1 MFYDRKIP
9 EETAKI
15 IRDAADADL
24 AWYAFSTAQES
35 FPAVLDPEQFFSI
48 LPYEETVIEIAAT
61 KEELRQ
67 LESYPET
74 PELRKQIEDLES
86 ELVSEYESL
95 EDYKGR
101 IQLYES
107 EFYEY

>member
-1 MFYDRKIP
+1 MNTPPPIYQWKKDCEVRI
-9 EETAKI
+9 EEI
-15 IRDAADADL
+15 
-24 AWYAFSTAQES
+24 
-35 FPAVLDPEQFFSI
+35 
-48 LPYEETVIEIAAT
+48 

-74 PELRKQIEDLES
+74 PELRSQIEQL
-86 ELVSEYESL
+86 EYELADECGSL

-107 EFYEY
+107 EIY

>member
-1 MFYDRKIP
+1 MKTPLIYKWKKDCEIRI
-9 EETAKI
+9 EEI
-15 IRDAADADL
+15 
-24 AWYAFSTAQES
+24 
-35 FPAVLDPEQFFSI
+35 
-48 LPYEETVIEIAAT
+48 

-74 PELRKQIEDLES
+74 PEIRSQIEQL
-86 ELVSEYESL
+86 EYELADEYGSL

-107 EFYEY
+107 EIY

>member
-1 MFYDRKIP
+1 MNRPPIYQWKRDCEIRI
-9 EETAKI
+9 EEI
-15 IRDAADADL
+15 
-24 AWYAFSTAQES
+24 
-35 FPAVLDPEQFFSI
+35 
-48 LPYEETVIEIAAT
+48 

-67 LESYPET
+67 LESYPPSPPRQKE
-74 PELRKQIEDLES
+74 IDLLEE

-107 EFYEY
+107 ELYDD

>member
-1 MFYDRKIP
+1 MKTPPPIYQWKKDCEIRI
-9 EETAKI
+9 EEI
-15 IRDAADADL
+15 
-24 AWYAFSTAQES
+24 
-35 FPAVLDPEQFFSI
+35 
-48 LPYEETVIEIAAT
+48 

-107 EFYEY
+107 ELYEFTEQEIYNIVKTVADFLLDIL